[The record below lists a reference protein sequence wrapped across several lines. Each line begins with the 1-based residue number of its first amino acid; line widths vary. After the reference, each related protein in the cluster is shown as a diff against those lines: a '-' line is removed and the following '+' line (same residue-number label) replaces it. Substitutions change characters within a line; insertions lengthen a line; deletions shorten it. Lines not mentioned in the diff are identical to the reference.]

1 MWKRCTDK
9 LKREE
14 GSSIIEF
21 TIALLIFVLLV
32 AFFVD
37 MLMIGGKRFLI
48 AQETTGIS
56 RVIGVQGG
64 VSSAVPVGYPGGDR
78 SYLTSLELYKKINEK
93 MADANIESTEWTATL
108 TEYNT
113 KGQVIREL
121 QLTPQSNFRVDYM
134 HSMDIEISASY
145 QWKMMNV
152 ITGGVLNEA
161 SVGAKRHTVSEFKY
175 NFDEW
180 EGEGY

>member
-1 MWKRCTDK
+1 MWKRFSDK
-9 LKREE
+9 LKEE
-14 GSSIIEF
+14 KGSSVIEF
-21 TIALLIFVLLV
+21 AIALLMFVLLV

-37 MLMIGGKRFLI
+37 MLTIGGKRFLI
-48 AQETTGIS
+48 AQETTTIS

-64 VSSAVPVGYPGGDR
+64 VSSAVPTGYPGGDR
-78 SYLTSLELYKKINEK
+78 SYLTSLELYKKINDK
-93 MADANIESTEWTATL
+93 MADTNIQTDEWTATL

-113 KGQVIREL
+113 QGQIIREL
-121 QLTPQSNFRVDYM
+121 QLTPQTDFRVDYM
-134 HSMDIEISASY
+134 HSMDIAISASY
-145 QWKMMNV
+145 QWTLMNF
-152 ITGGVLNEA
+152 ISGGMLNDA